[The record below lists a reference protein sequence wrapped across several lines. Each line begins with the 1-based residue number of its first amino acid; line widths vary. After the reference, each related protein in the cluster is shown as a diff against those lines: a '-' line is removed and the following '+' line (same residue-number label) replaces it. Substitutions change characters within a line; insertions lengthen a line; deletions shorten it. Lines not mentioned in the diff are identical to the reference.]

1 MYIYSA
7 AIEAGGVSGLPS
19 ILTGRIIPKGHKRKK
34 KNEKKKHLSA
44 YDPKNYKK
52 HGKEVNGGGDLL
64 EPAPPCTELK
74 ITNHTGICRQHQ
86 ISRVQT

>member
-1 MYIYSA
+1 MRREASA
-7 AIEAGGVSGLPS
+7 VYLAFLLAELSLKDI
-19 ILTGRIIPKGHKRKK
+19 KK

-74 ITNHTGICRQHQ
+74 ISNHTAICRQHQ